1 MLFRSDD
8 PPRTARAPAKL
19 NLYLEITGQR
29 GDGYHELETLMVPI
43 CLADELRFQATP
55 PSNDSA
61 PRGPIELQVRTR
73 LAVRPPPQGGSIPT
87 GSNNLIVRA
96 LELLQQRSGCRFGA
110 HVGLIKRIPM
120 SAGLGG
126 GSSDAAAA
134 LRLAN
139 LGWKLNWTTSRLA
152 ELAAEIGSD
161 VPFFVGSGA
170 AICRG
175 RGERV
180 ERLPAMPRLHFVIVK
195 PPSGLSAADVYHS
208 YDRLSESERSEI
220 DRLLFWPIAGR
231 PWGNLRQWMRNRL
244 ESAAAALSP
253 WVAQARAI
261 FGELDFVAHQLSGS
275 GTAYFGVCRH
285 AQHARRL
292 ANILRTRQLGLVYAT
307 RSCQ

>member
-1 MLFRSDD
+1 M
-8 PPRTARAPAKL
+8 A
-19 NLYLEITGQR
+19 
-29 GDGYHELETLMVPI
+29 
-43 CLADELRFQATP
+43 
-55 PSNDSA
+55 
-61 PRGPIELQVRTR
+61 
-73 LAVRPPPQGGSIPT
+73 
-87 GSNNLIVRA
+87 
-96 LELLQQRSGCRFGA
+96 
-110 HVGLIKRIPM
+110 
-120 SAGLGG
+120 AGLGG

-139 LGWKLNWTTSRLA
+139 FGWKLNWSTSRLA
-152 ELAAEIGSD
+152 ELASEIGSD
-161 VPFFVGSGA
+161 VPYFIGGGA

-195 PPSGLSAADVYHS
+195 PPGGLSAADVYRS
-208 YDRLSESERSEI
+208 YDRLSDSERSKIEPPH
-220 DRLLFWPIAGR
+220 FWSIFAGR
-231 PWGNLRQWMRNRL
+231 RWGDMVQWMRNRL
-244 ESAAAALSP
+244 ESAAAALAP

-261 FGELDFVAHQLSGS
+261 FGRLDFVAHQLSGS